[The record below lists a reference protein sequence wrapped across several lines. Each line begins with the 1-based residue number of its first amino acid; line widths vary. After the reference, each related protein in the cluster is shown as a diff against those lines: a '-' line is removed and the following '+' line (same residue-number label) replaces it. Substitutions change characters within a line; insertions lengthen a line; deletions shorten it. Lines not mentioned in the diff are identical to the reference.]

1 MSLAL
6 SYQVRVLAVLVV
18 AGWCVYA
25 AWFGLGSRRRRE
37 SKNPWTSASILRD
50 QAEGWTGFG
59 RKHGRNA

>member
-6 SYQVRVLAVLVV
+6 SYQVQVLAGSVV
-18 AGWCVYA
+18 AVWCVYA
-25 AWFGLGSRRRRE
+25 AWVGLGSRRER
-37 SKNPWTSASILRD
+37 KNPWTSASILRD